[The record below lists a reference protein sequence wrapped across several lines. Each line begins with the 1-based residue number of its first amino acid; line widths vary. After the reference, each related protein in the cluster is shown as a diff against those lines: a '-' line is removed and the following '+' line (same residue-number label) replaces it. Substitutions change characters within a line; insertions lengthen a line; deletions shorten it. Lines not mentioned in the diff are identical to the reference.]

1 MKLSVAVLM
10 AVLSVCASS
19 MAGSTK
25 YVSIYQ
31 NPRAGQTDFSGK
43 KVVCFVIIPAEELR
57 SAREETV
64 TAELEK
70 RGVDA
75 IPGYLI
81 LPRQLV
87 NDREK
92 SKEFLKKAGV
102 NLAVLIRLLGDE
114 TETSPATV
122 ISTGWYTQPQYANFW
137 GYWNYS
143 WSSVTMIEPP
153 RTDRVITLETLI
165 YSIDKDELLWAGR
178 SETTNPKDIRKF
190 VQELAKEAGKSLRKA
205 GLLPK

>member
-1 MKLSVAVLM
+1 MKLCFGVLM
-10 AVLSVCASS
+10 ALLLICALSV
-19 MAGSTK
+19 AGSTK

-31 NPRAGQTDFSGK
+31 NPNAGLIDFTGK
-43 KVVCFVIIPAEELR
+43 KVACFVIIPAEELR

-64 TAELEK
+64 TAELQK

-81 LPRQLV
+81 LPRPLV

-102 NLAVLIRLLGDE
+102 GGAVLIRLLGDE
-114 TETSPATV
+114 TETTPAMV
-122 ISTGWYTQPQYANFW
+122 ISTAWYSQPYYANFW
-137 GYWNYS
+137 GYWNYG
-143 WSSVTMIEPP
+143 WSSVTTIEPP

-190 VQELAKEAGKSLRKA
+190 VQDLAKEAGKSLRKA
-205 GLLPK
+205 GLVPK